1 MAEEIIDLRERI
13 EKMRI
18 EIDKESLLQKVNN
31 KPIEVHHQMTNTN
44 ISMSLKNK
52 VENEYHQNGV
62 NNELNELNRNIKLD
76 NKDKIF
82 PSVSLSVK
90 NPISSKILV
99 AIIIL
104 QLLSNIGILYFLYL
118 GME

>member
-44 ISMSLKNK
+44 ISMSIKNK
-52 VENEYHQNGV
+52 VEN
-62 NNELNELNRNIKLD
+62 
-76 NKDKIF
+76 
-82 PSVSLSVK
+82 
-90 NPISSKILV
+90 
-99 AIIIL
+99 
-104 QLLSNIGILYFLYL
+104 
-118 GME
+118 

>member
-52 VENEYHQNGV
+52 VENELSESNFLNKKDLILTGV
-62 NNELNELNRNIKLD
+62 NRFM
-76 NKDKIF
+76 NKTR
-82 PSVSLSVK
+82 
-90 NPISSKILV
+90 
-99 AIIIL
+99 
-104 QLLSNIGILYFLYL
+104 
-118 GME
+118 

>member
-1 MAEEIIDLRERI
+1 
-13 EKMRI
+13 
-18 EIDKESLLQKVNN
+18 
-31 KPIEVHHQMTNTN
+31 
-44 ISMSLKNK
+44 MSLKNK

-62 NNELNELNRNIKLD
+62 NNKLNELNSNIKLD

-104 QLLSNIGILYFLYL
+104 QLFIKTQLLKTLFSIT
-118 GME
+118 